1 MSWHNP
7 DSKWQCVLR
16 RRVFVLRVLGA
27 TVFGASLILAIVM
40 SLSVRGT
47 DADVLPIVLVVLLT
61 SNAIILAG
69 IWHTNRMTRTVAKL
83 VPKHDGHV
91 CRKCRTPLP
100 RETSE
105 GQCSKCGTSYERSEL
120 QSYWVDYVLDP
131 LATRSKVVKDSW
143 FERQIGSDASIKT
156 RIRASVVIWALI
168 VLGTSLFMQR
178 SVIAVVIRNLPLFFV
193 LCFSQLCAGSFFA
206 YRRRTGQSRFCAECG
221 YQFAPTGD
229 NAHRCPECG
238 SDWSGL
244 GGTVVGTQAGNS
256 RHLWTGIAWLG
267 LMIAMIAIDMR
278 SVASQY
284 AWVTQVQPTSSL
296 IYDAIDNRGRTTA
309 QWKELGRRQ
318 LSPKQEHSLAVGLL
332 DKRLRENFLD
342 KVEGGWL
349 WNQVSTASLPE
360 DLIDRYYSEML
371 EVWIDVPESIMIGEQ
386 LPVGLGSTYRHSSQP
401 KSINGVICFGGF
413 YFGDDPNPIA
423 RKETCMYAMLLDDPQ
438 YGIHADATPSQS
450 GRLRVR
456 AVFYYAIGP
465 FLNWAKMQAIWNDD
479 GTATLPAEVI
489 WSRRIELEAF
499 VDVQQKD

>member
-1 MSWHNP
+1 MSWNNP
-7 DSKWQCVLR
+7 DSKWQRILR
-16 RRVFVLRVLGA
+16 RRIYFFRVLGA
-27 TVFGASLILAIVM
+27 AVLGPSLILAIKM
-40 SLSVRGT
+40 SVSVRGRDT
-47 DADVLPIVLVVLLT
+47 DALPIAFLVLLT
-61 SNAIILAG
+61 SNAIMLTC
-69 IWHTNRMTRTVAKL
+69 IWRSNRVTRTVAEL
-83 VPKHDGHV
+83 VPKHDGCV

-100 RETSE
+100 HETSE
-105 GQCSKCGTSYERSEL
+105 GKCLKCGTSYVLSDL
-120 QSYWVDYVLDP
+120 QSYWVNYVLDP
-131 LATRSKVVKDSW
+131 LASRSKVAKDSW
-143 FERQIGSDASIKT
+143 FDRQIGLNASIKT

-168 VLGTSLFMQR
+168 VLGTSWFMQR

-193 LCFSQLCAGSFFA
+193 LCFSQLCVGSFFA
-206 YRRRTGQSRFCAECG
+206 YRKRTGQSRFCAECG

-278 SVASQY
+278 SVASRY

-318 LSPKQEHSLAVGLL
+318 LSPKQEHRLAVGLL

-342 KVEGGWL
+342 KVEGSWL
-349 WNQVSTASLPE
+349 WNQVSNASLPE
-360 DLIDRYYSEML
+360 DLVERYYGEML
-371 EVWIDVPESIMIGEQ
+371 EVWIDVPESIKIGEQ
-386 LPVGLGSTYRHSSQP
+386 LPVGLGSTYLHSSQP
-401 KSINGVICFGGF
+401 KNINAFICFGGF
-413 YFGDDPNPIA
+413 FFGDDPTPIA
-423 RKETCMYAMLLDDPQ
+423 RKKQCMYAILLDDPQ

-456 AVFYYAIGP
+456 AVVYYAIGSFP
-465 FLNWAKMQAIWNDD
+465 NWDKMKVTWNDD
-479 GTATLPAEVI
+479 GTATLPAELI